1 MRGGRNLSVQTLR
14 RDEPASIADPLPTG
28 GLRNATKLSDED
40 LKSLLQT
47 MMLIREFE
55 LRVTDLFREGIVK
68 GTAHSS
74 AGQEAIAAGAC
85 FSLQR
90 TDFVATHHRGHGHCI
105 AKGADVNRMMA
116 ELLGR
121 STGICGGLGGSMHV
135 ADIDLNII
143 GANGIVGASM
153 GLGLAPPLPP
163 SSGRPGTPASRSLAT
178 AAPTKESSTRR
189 SIWPRSG
196 SCR

>member
-1 MRGGRNLSVQTLR
+1 M
-14 RDEPASIADPLPTG
+14 
-28 GLRNATKLSDED
+28 
-40 LKSLLQT
+40 
-47 MMLIREFE
+47 
-55 LRVTDLFREGIVK
+55 TDLFREGIVK

-153 GLGLAPPLPP
+153 GLGLGA
-163 SSGRPGTPASRSLAT
+163 ALA
-178 AAPTKESSTRR
+178 AKQRKAGDAGIAIFGDGGANEECSTRR
-189 SIWPRSG
+189 
-196 SCR
+196 